1 MSHIYIRGGRQLH
14 GDVEISGMKNAALGI
29 IPAALLANDVVILEN
44 VPHIADITNMVQI
57 LQDLQVRISYLDE
70 HTLRIDSRGLQN
82 QPLASEAVHKMR
94 ASYYL
99 IGALLG
105 RYGKAAVG
113 YPGGCNFVQRPI
125 DLHLKGFEALG
136 AKVDVGDL
144 IYAEADHLHGAN
156 IFLDIVSVGA
166 TINIMLAAVLADG
179 ETIINNAAKEPHVVD
194 TANFLNSMGARV
206 SGAGTDRI
214 VIRGVESLHGVTYQ
228 IIPDQIEA
236 GTYMTAAVITGGD
249 ITVRNIIPKHMSA
262 ITAKLVDLGATIQE
276 FDDAIRVSVHGP
288 LSELMIKTAPYPGFP
303 TEMQP
308 VFVAMLALVPGS
320 SMVTENVWDNRFS
333 YVNQLVKMGADIR
346 VDGRVAVI
354 KGVDKLTGCE
364 IEATDLRAG
373 AAMVLAGLAAEGV
386 TAVDNVKYIFR
397 GYESMIEKLRGLGAD
412 IWYDGDEQNQPV
424 VVEGKIG

>member
-1 MSHIYIRGGRQLH
+1 MSHIYIRGGHPLH
-14 GDVEISGMKNAALGI
+14 GDVEISGMKNAALAI
-29 IPAALLANDVVILEN
+29 IPAALLADDVVVLEN
-44 VPHIADITNMVQI
+44 VPHIADITNMIQI
-57 LQDLQVRISYLDE
+57 LQDLKVRITYLDE
-70 HTLRIDSRGLQN
+70 HTIRIDSRGLQN
-82 QPLASEAVHKMR
+82 QALASEAVHKMR

-136 AKVDVGDL
+136 AKVEVGDL
-144 IYAEADHLHGAN
+144 IYAETDHLHGAN

-179 ETIINNAAKEPHVVD
+179 ETVINNAAKEPHGVD
-194 TANFLNSMGARV
+194 TANFLNSMGGRV

-214 VIRGVESLHGVTYQ
+214 VIRGVKSLHGANYQ

-236 GTYMTAAVITGGD
+236 GTYMTAAVITKGD
-249 ITVRNIIPKHMSA
+249 VTVRNIIPKHMSA

-303 TEMQP
+303 TDMQP
-308 VFVAMLALVPGS
+308 VFVAMLSLVPGS
-320 SMVTENVWDNRFS
+320 SIVTENVWDNRFS
-333 YVNQLVKMGADIR
+333 YVNQLVKMGADIHL
-346 VDGRVAVI
+346 DGRIAVI
-354 KGVDKLTGCE
+354 KGVEKLTGCE

-373 AAMVLAGLAAEGV
+373 AAMVLAGLAADGV

-397 GYESMIEKLRGLGAD
+397 GYESMIEKLRVLGAD